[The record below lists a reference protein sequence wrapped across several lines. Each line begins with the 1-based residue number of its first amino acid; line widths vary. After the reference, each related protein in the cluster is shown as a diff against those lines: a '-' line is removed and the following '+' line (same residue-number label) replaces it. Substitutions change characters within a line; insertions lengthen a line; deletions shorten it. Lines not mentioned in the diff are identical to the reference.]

1 MTLVDSHCHLDFE
14 ALSED
19 LDGVLARATEAGV
32 ERMVTICTR
41 VREFERVRGIAERF
55 DNIYCTVGLHPHHA
69 AEEPELDCD
78 ALVAR
83 AGHDK
88 VVGIGETGLDFFY
101 DNSPRA
107 VQEEKFLCH
116 IEACR
121 RTGLPLVVHTR
132 DADAEMA
139 TILEREMA
147 AGAFTGVL
155 HCFSS
160 GPELAAR
167 AVALGFYVS
176 LSGIVTFKKADELR
190 EIVRTVPLERIL
202 VETDA
207 PYLAPVPYRGKTNE
221 PAFVVHT
228 AAQVA
233 ALKQVEP
240 ETLARETTANF
251 ERLFTR
257 AAVAGAG

>member
-1 MTLVDSHCHLDFE
+1 MLVDSHCHLDFDS
-14 ALSED
+14 LSED
-19 LDGVLARATEAGV
+19 LAGV
-32 ERMVTICTR
+32 RERAAAAGVGRMVTICTR
-41 VREFERVRGIAERF
+41 VREFPRIRAIADACPEVF
-55 DNIYCTVGLHPHHA
+55 CTVGLHPHHA
-69 AEEPELDCD
+69 AEEPELDTEI
-78 ALVAR
+78 LV
-83 AGHDK
+83 GHAACAK

-139 TILEREMA
+139 AILEREMA
-147 AGAFTGVL
+147 AGRFSGVL

-167 AVALGFYVS
+167 AIDLGLYIS
-176 LSGIVTFKKADELR
+176 LSGIVTFKKADDLR
-190 EIVRTVPLERIL
+190 DIVRSVPLERIL

-207 PYLAPVPYRGKTNE
+207 PYLAPMPHRGKTNE
-221 PAFVVHT
+221 PSFVVHT

-233 ALKQVEP
+233 ALKEIG
-240 ETLARETTANF
+240 EDELAEATTANF
-251 ERLFTR
+251 HRLFGR
-257 AAVAGAG
+257 APALQVD

>member
-1 MTLVDSHCHLDFE
+1 MLVDSHCHLDFE
-14 ALSED
+14 DLSAD
-19 LDGVLARATEAGV
+19 LDGVLARAADAGV
-32 ERMVTICTR
+32 GRMVTICTR
-41 VREFERVRGIAERF
+41 VREFDRVRGIAERYPNVF
-55 DNIYCTVGLHPHHA
+55 CTVGLHPHHA
-69 AEEPELDCD
+69 AEEPELTCEM
-78 ALVAR
+78 LVEH

-101 DNSPRA
+101 DHSPRA
-107 VQEEKFLCH
+107 EQEEKFLCH

-132 DADAEMA
+132 DADDQMA
-139 TILEREMA
+139 DILEREMA

-176 LSGIVTFKKADELR
+176 LSGIVTFRKAEELR
-190 EIVRTVPLERIL
+190 DIVRTVPLDRIL

-207 PYLAPVPYRGKTNE
+207 PYLAPVPHRGKTNE
-221 PAFVVHT
+221 PAYVVHT
-228 AAQVA
+228 ASQVA
-233 ALKQVEP
+233 ALKEVEP
-240 ETLARETTANF
+240 EILARETTANF
-251 ERLFTR
+251 ERLFSR
-257 AAVAGAG
+257 AGLASAH